1 MFWPSIISFGVRFI
15 AWRKSDLILIEAP
28 MSETIISIE
37 NLRKSFKKASTQ
49 NLLVLEDVNFKLQE
63 GEIVALLGKSGSG
76 KSTLLRIIAGLIAPS
91 SGTVTY
97 RGKPVTR
104 PVAGIAMVFQ
114 SFALMPWLN
123 VLENVELGLEA
134 QGVSRDE
141 RRHRAIEAIDIIGLD
156 GFESAF
162 PKELSGGMRQRVGF
176 ARALVINPDVLLMD
190 EPFSALDVLTA
201 ENLKSDLLELWKEK
215 KTNTN
220 GILLVTHNIEEAATL
235 ADRIVIFGNDPGYIR
250 AELPVTL
257 PQPRD
262 PETPEFRALVDKIY
276 TLMTTGPK
284 EKAQRAQRERQ
295 IGLGY
300 RLPDVEPSELSGL
313 IETMKSFEE
322 RIDLPELADELMM
335 NIDDLFPILE
345 TLEILGFAKV
355 SAGDI
360 QLSDL
365 GKQFSEADLQ
375 ERKQLFA
382 QRLLEKVPL
391 ARYIRR
397 ILDEKVG
404 HRVSEERFLS
414 KLEDYL
420 SEKEADRVL
429 RTMIDWGR
437 YAEIFAYDFNT
448 GILSLEN
455 PGKGL

>member
-1 MFWPSIISFGVRFI
+1 
-15 AWRKSDLILIEAP
+15 

-141 RRHRAIEAIDIIGLD
+141 RRHIAIEAIDIIGLD

>member
-1 MFWPSIISFGVRFI
+1 
-15 AWRKSDLILIEAP
+15 
-28 MSETIISIE
+28 MSKTIISLE
-37 NLRKSFKKASTQ
+37 NCRKSFKKASDQ
-49 NLLVLEDVNFKLQE
+49 DLLVLEDVNFELHE

-76 KSTLLRIIAGLIAPS
+76 KSTLLRIIAGLVPPS
-91 SGTVTY
+91 AGKVSY
-97 RGKPVTR
+97 RGQPVTK

-114 SFALMPWLN
+114 SFALMPWLT

-134 QGVSRDE
+134 QGVGREE
-141 RRHRAIEAIDIIGLD
+141 RRRRAIEAIDIIGLD

-201 ENLKSDLLELWKEK
+201 ENLKSDLLELWQEK

-220 GILLVTHNIEEAATL
+220 GILLVTHNIEEAAML
-235 ADRIVIFGNDPGYIR
+235 ADRIIIFGSDPGYIR
-250 AELPVTL
+250 AELQVEL
-257 PQPRD
+257 QQPRD
-262 PETPEFRALVDKIY
+262 PETPEFGALVDKIY
-276 TLMTTGPK
+276 RLMTSGPK
-284 EKAQRAQRERQ
+284 ERAKRAQRERQ

-313 IETMKSFEE
+313 IDTLQTYEE

-335 NIDDLFPILE
+335 NIDDLFPLLE

-355 SAGDI
+355 SDGDI
-360 QLSDL
+360 QLTEL
-365 GKQFSEADLQ
+365 GKQYSEADLQ
-375 ERKQLFA
+375 ERKKIFA
-382 QRLLEKVPL
+382 RRLLDKVPL

-397 ILDEKVG
+397 ILDEKFG

-420 SEKEADRVL
+420 SEKEAERVL
-429 RTMIDWGR
+429 KTMIDWGR

-455 PGKGL
+455 PGISDQMAEE

>member
-1 MFWPSIISFGVRFI
+1 MP
-15 AWRKSDLILIEAP
+15 
-28 MSETIISIE
+28 ETIIAIE
-37 NLRKSFKKASTQ
+37 SLRKSFKKASEQ
-49 NLLVLEDVNFKLQE
+49 DLLVLEDVNFKLQE

-76 KSTLLRIIAGLIAPS
+76 KSTLLRIIAGLIPPS

-97 RGKPVTR
+97 RGMPVTS

-114 SFALMPWLN
+114 SFALMPWLT

-134 QGVSRDE
+134 QGVGREE

-220 GILLVTHNIEEAATL
+220 GILLVTHNIDEAATL

-262 PETPEFRALVDKIY
+262 PESPEFRALVDKIY

-300 RLPDVEPSELSGL
+300 RLPDVEPSELTGL
-313 IETMKSFEE
+313 IETMTSFEE

-391 ARYIRR
+391 ARYISR

-420 SEKEADRVL
+420 SEKEAERVL

-437 YAEIFAYDFNT
+437 YAELFAYDFNT

-455 PGKGL
+455 PGDGV

>member
-1 MFWPSIISFGVRFI
+1 M
-15 AWRKSDLILIEAP
+15 SD
-28 MSETIISIE
+28 TIIALE
-37 NLRKSFKKASTQ
+37 NCRKSFKKASSQ
-49 NLLVLEDVNFKLQE
+49 DLLVLDDVNFKLQE

-76 KSTLLRIIAGLIAPS
+76 KSTLLRIIAGLVPPS

-97 RGKPVTR
+97 RGQSVTK

-114 SFALMPWLN
+114 SFALMPWLT

-134 QGVSRDE
+134 QGIGRDE
-141 RRHRAIEAIDIIGLD
+141 RRRRAIEAIDIIGLD
-156 GFESAF
+156 GFESAY

-201 ENLKSDLLELWKEK
+201 ENLKSDLLELWQEK

-220 GILLVTHNIEEAATL
+220 GILLVTHNIEEAAML
-235 ADRIVIFGNDPGYIR
+235 ADRIVIFGSDPGYIR
-250 AELPVTL
+250 EELHVSL
-257 PQPRD
+257 QQPRD
-262 PETPEFRALVDKIY
+262 SESVEFRALVDKIY
-276 TLMTTGPK
+276 TVMTTGPT
-284 EKAQRAQRERQ
+284 EKTRRSHRERQ

-313 IETMKSFEE
+313 VETMTSFSE

-335 NIDDLFPILE
+335 NIDDLFPLLE

-355 SAGDI
+355 SDGDI
-360 QLSDL
+360 QLNPL
-365 GKQFSEADLQ
+365 GKQFAEADLQ
-375 ERKQLFA
+375 ARKKIFA
-382 QRLLEKVPL
+382 GLLLEKIPL
-391 ARYIRR
+391 ARYVRR
-397 ILDEKVG
+397 VLDEKIG

-420 SEKEADRVL
+420 SEKEAERVL
-429 RTMIDWGR
+429 KTMIDWGR

-448 GILSLEN
+448 GNLSLEN
-455 PGKGL
+455 PGISDAGASS

>member
-1 MFWPSIISFGVRFI
+1 
-15 AWRKSDLILIEAP
+15 
-28 MSETIISIE
+28 MSETIIAIE

-49 NLLVLEDVNFKLQE
+49 DLLVLEDVNFKLHE

-76 KSTLLRIIAGLIAPS
+76 KSTLLRIIAGLIPPS

-97 RGKPVTR
+97 RGKPVIR

-114 SFALMPWLN
+114 SFALMPWLT

-134 QGVSRDE
+134 QGVGREE

-220 GILLVTHNIEEAATL
+220 GILLVTHNIDEAATL

-262 PETPEFRALVDKIY
+262 PESPEFRALVDKIY

-284 EKAQRAQRERQ
+284 EKEKRAQRERQ

-300 RLPDVEPSELSGL
+300 RLPDVEPSELTGL
-313 IETMKSFEE
+313 IETMISFEE

-360 QLSDL
+360 QLSEL
-365 GKQFSEADLQ
+365 GKQFADADLQ

-391 ARYIRR
+391 ARYISRV
-397 ILDEKVG
+397 LDEKAG
-404 HRVSEERFLS
+404 HRVSEERFIS

-420 SEKEADRVL
+420 SEKEAERVL

-437 YAEIFAYDFNT
+437 YAELFAYDFNT

-455 PGKGL
+455 PGDGS

>member
-1 MFWPSIISFGVRFI
+1 
-15 AWRKSDLILIEAP
+15 
-28 MSETIISIE
+28 MSETIIAIE
-37 NLRKSFKKASTQ
+37 NCRKSFKKASAQ
-49 NLLVLEDVNFKLQE
+49 DLLVLEDVNFKLQE
-63 GEIVALLGKSGSG
+63 GEIVAMLGKSGSG
-76 KSTLLRIIAGLIAPS
+76 KSTLLRIIAGLVPPS
-91 SGTVTY
+91 AGKVSY
-97 RGKPVTR
+97 RGKAVTGPV
-104 PVAGIAMVFQ
+104 PGIAMVFQ
-114 SFALMPWLN
+114 SFALMPWLT

-134 QGVSRDE
+134 QGVGREE
-141 RRHRAIEAIDIIGLD
+141 RRHRAIEAIDTIGLD

-176 ARALVINPDVLLMD
+176 ARALVTNPDVLLMD

-201 ENLKSDLLELWKEK
+201 ENLKSDLLELWQEK

-220 GILLVTHNIEEAATL
+220 GILLVTHNIDEAATL
-235 ADRIVIFGNDPGYIR
+235 ADRIVIFGSDPGYIR
-250 AELPVTL
+250 AELQVTL

-262 PETPEFRALVDKIY
+262 PETPEFHALVDKIY

-284 EKAQRAQRERQ
+284 EKARRAQRERQ

-322 RIDLPELADELMM
+322 RIDLPELADEIMM

-355 SAGDI
+355 SDGDI
-360 QLSDL
+360 QLSEL

-375 ERKQLFA
+375 ERKKLFA
-382 QRLLEKVPL
+382 RRLLEKVPL

-397 ILDEKVG
+397 VLDEKIG

-420 SEKEADRVL
+420 SEKEAERVL

-437 YAEIFAYDFNT
+437 YAEIFAYDFTT

-455 PGKGL
+455 PGISGSTKIN

>member
-1 MFWPSIISFGVRFI
+1 MP
-15 AWRKSDLILIEAP
+15 
-28 MSETIISIE
+28 ETIIAIE
-37 NLRKSFKKASTQ
+37 SLRKSFKKAAEQ
-49 NLLVLEDVNFKLQE
+49 DLLVLDDVNFQLQE

-91 SGTVTY
+91 AGTVTY
-97 RGKPVTR
+97 RGKPVSR
-104 PVAGIAMVFQ
+104 PVDGIAMVFQ
-114 SFALMPWLN
+114 SFALMPWLT

-134 QGVSRDE
+134 QGVNREE

-257 PQPRD
+257 SQPRD
-262 PETPEFRALVDKIY
+262 PESPEFRALVDKIY

-284 EKAQRAQRERQ
+284 EKAKRAQRERQ

-300 RLPDVEPSELSGL
+300 RLPEVEPSELTGL
-313 IETMKSFEE
+313 IETMTSFEE
-322 RIDLPELADELMM
+322 RIDLPEIADELMM

-365 GKQFSEADLQ
+365 GKQFAEADLQ

-420 SEKEADRVL
+420 SEKEAERVL

-455 PGKGL
+455 PGKGI

>member
-1 MFWPSIISFGVRFI
+1 M
-15 AWRKSDLILIEAP
+15 A
-28 MSETIISIE
+28 ETIIALE
-37 NLRKSFKKASTQ
+37 NCRKSFKKASAQ
-49 NLLVLEDVNFKLQE
+49 DLLVLEDVNFKLQE

-76 KSTLLRIIAGLIAPS
+76 KSTLLRIIAGLVPPS

-97 RGKPVTR
+97 RGQPVTR
-104 PVAGIAMVFQ
+104 PVPGIAMVFQ
-114 SFALMPWLN
+114 SFALMPWLT

-134 QGVSRDE
+134 QGVGREE
-141 RRHRAIEAIDIIGLD
+141 RRQRAIDAIDIIGLD

-201 ENLKSDLLELWKEK
+201 ENLKSDLLELWQEK

-220 GILLVTHNIEEAATL
+220 GILLVTHNIEEAAML
-235 ADRIVIFGNDPGYIR
+235 ADRIVIFGSDPGYIR
-250 AELPVTL
+250 AELQVPL
-257 PQPRD
+257 HQPRN
-262 PETPEFRALVDKIY
+262 PETPEFRDLVDTIY

-284 EKAQRAQRERQ
+284 EKTKRALRERQ

-313 IETMKSFEE
+313 IETMTSFEE

-355 SAGDI
+355 SHGDI
-360 QLSDL
+360 QLSEL

-375 ERKQLFA
+375 ERKTLFA
-382 QRLLEKVPL
+382 RRLLENVPL

-397 ILDEKVG
+397 VLDEKIG

-420 SEKEADRVL
+420 SEKEAERVL

-455 PGKGL
+455 PGI

>member
-1 MFWPSIISFGVRFI
+1 
-15 AWRKSDLILIEAP
+15 

-37 NLRKSFKKASTQ
+37 SLSKSFKKSSEQ

-76 KSTLLRIIAGLIAPS
+76 KSTLLRIIAGLVAPT
-91 SGTVTY
+91 SGSVTY

-104 PVAGIAMVFQ
+104 PVDGIAMVFQ
-114 SFALMPWLN
+114 SFALMPWLT

-134 QGVSRDE
+134 QGVGREE

-262 PETPEFRALVDKIY
+262 PESSEFRALVDKIY

-284 EKAQRAQRERQ
+284 EKAKRAQRERQ

-300 RLPDVEPSELSGL
+300 RLPDVEPSELTGL
-313 IETMKSFEE
+313 IETMTSFEE

-345 TLEILGFAKV
+345 TLEILGFAQV

-420 SEKEADRVL
+420 SEKEAERVL

-455 PGKGL
+455 PGIGI

>member
-1 MFWPSIISFGVRFI
+1 
-15 AWRKSDLILIEAP
+15 
-28 MSETIISIE
+28 MSETIIALE
-37 NLRKSFKKASTQ
+37 NCTKSFKKASTQ
-49 NLLVLEDVNFKLQE
+49 DLLVLEDVNFQLRE

-76 KSTLLRIIAGLIAPS
+76 KSTLLRIIAGLVAPS
-91 SGTVTY
+91 SGKVTY
-97 RGKPVTR
+97 RGQPVTKPV
-104 PVAGIAMVFQ
+104 PGIGMVFQ
-114 SFALMPWLN
+114 SFALMPWLT
-123 VLENVELGLEA
+123 VLQNVELGLEA
-134 QGVSRDE
+134 QGIGREE
-141 RRHRAIEAIDIIGLD
+141 RRRRAIEAIDIIGLD

-201 ENLKSDLLELWKEK
+201 ENLKSDLLELWQEK

-220 GILLVTHNIEEAATL
+220 GILLVTHNIEEAAML
-235 ADRIVIFGNDPGYIR
+235 ADRIIIFGSDPGYIR
-250 AELPVTL
+250 AELQVTME
-257 PQPRD
+257 QPRD
-262 PETPEFRALVDKIY
+262 PETVEFRAIVDKIY

-284 EKAQRAQRERQ
+284 ERAKRAIRERQ

-300 RLPDVEPSELSGL
+300 RLPDVDPSELSGL
-313 IETMKSFEE
+313 IETMTSYNE

-335 NIDDLFPILE
+335 NIDDLFPLLE

-355 SAGDI
+355 SDGDI
-360 QLSDL
+360 QLTPL
-365 GKQFSEADLQ
+365 GGQFAEADLQ
-375 ERKQLFA
+375 SRKQLFA
-382 QRLLEKVPL
+382 RRLLEKVPL

-397 ILDEKVG
+397 ILDEKSG
-404 HRVSEERFLS
+404 HYVSEERFLT

-455 PGKGL
+455 PGNPDDEVM

>member
-1 MFWPSIISFGVRFI
+1 
-15 AWRKSDLILIEAP
+15 
-28 MSETIISIE
+28 MSKTIISLE
-37 NLRKSFKKASTQ
+37 NCRKSFKKASDQ
-49 NLLVLEDVNFKLQE
+49 DLLVLEDVNFELHE

-76 KSTLLRIIAGLIAPS
+76 KSTLLRIIAGLVPPS
-91 SGTVTY
+91 AGKVSY
-97 RGKPVTR
+97 RGQAVTK

-114 SFALMPWLN
+114 SFALMPWLT

-134 QGVSRDE
+134 QGVNREE
-141 RRHRAIEAIDIIGLD
+141 RRRRAIEAIDTIGLD

-201 ENLKSDLLELWKEK
+201 ENLKSDLLELWQEK

-220 GILLVTHNIEEAATL
+220 GILLVTHNIEEAAML
-235 ADRIVIFGNDPGYIR
+235 ADRIIIFGSDPGYIR
-250 AELPVTL
+250 AELQVEL
-257 PQPRD
+257 QQPRD
-262 PETPEFRALVDKIY
+262 PETPEFSALVDKIY
-276 TLMTTGPK
+276 RLMTSGPK
-284 EKAQRAQRERQ
+284 ERAKRAQRERQ

-300 RLPDVEPSELSGL
+300 RLPDVDPSELSGL
-313 IETMKSFEE
+313 IDTLQTYEE

-335 NIDDLFPILE
+335 NIDDLFPLLE

-355 SAGDI
+355 SDGDI
-360 QLSDL
+360 QLTEL
-365 GKQFSEADLQ
+365 GKQYSEADLQ
-375 ERKQLFA
+375 ERKKIFA
-382 QRLLEKVPL
+382 RRLLDKVPL

-397 ILDEKVG
+397 ILDEKIG

-420 SEKEADRVL
+420 SEKEAERVL
-429 RTMIDWGR
+429 KTMIDWGR

-455 PGKGL
+455 PGISDHAEEA